1 MLSLQHTKDKFPLEF
16 NFWWFFCF
24 IGFSFQFMPLVPVN
38 KDAFY
43 DKHSSSILCFKLVIT
58 MHIMMNLISV
68 KNRFKYIIQIYQAD
82 WLHKLDIWGQI
93 DSTMRRMLILHMV
106 SRVWFQTLQVSHWT
120 LQVIQESIEQGLSPE
135 NFCVWAKYNKN
146 KD

>member
-1 MLSLQHTKDKFPLEF
+1 
-16 NFWWFFCF
+16 
-24 IGFSFQFMPLVPVN
+24 
-38 KDAFY
+38 
-43 DKHSSSILCFKLVIT
+43 